1 MFNEY
6 ASFVDKNYG
15 KEQQKS
21 SDKKPLIHIHLMWL
35 YEVWTLNGGQHS
47 HNLLSE
53 RYLLPN

>member
-1 MFNEY
+1 MY
-6 ASFVDKNYG
+6 ASASNKYFR

-21 SDKKPLIHIHLMWL
+21 SDKKPLLYIYLMWL